1 MGAKQTPR
9 LGAPTSEIDPELGLS
24 KAMALAHTGVCQGQ
38 GGALLVSR
46 FRRPKSLTAL
56 LVIDYWLLFPTDLSR
71 LRSNL
76 YRLRRRVTNR
86 RMPIG
91 TVAANS

>member
-1 MGAKQTPR
+1 MLR
-9 LGAPTSEIDPELGLS
+9 LTRSRHIGLS

-56 LVIDYWLLFPTDLSR
+56 LVIDYWFLFPTDLSR
-71 LRSNL
+71 LRSKL

-86 RMPIG
+86 RMLIG